1 MHNKRVHRESG
12 PHASSP
18 TESRLVLGQDEHCQV
33 KRPAGR
39 LLIRAGESEKQDV
52 LPTLLTLCEMPMDD
66 VNKDKLDSINH
77 GDNLGKPMAL
87 ETL

>member
-1 MHNKRVHRESG
+1 
-12 PHASSP
+12 
-18 TESRLVLGQDEHCQV
+18 
-33 KRPAGR
+33 
-39 LLIRAGESEKQDV
+39 LIRAGESEKQNV

-66 VNKDKLDSINH
+66 VNKDKRDSINH